1 MNSLIQLNNLNNTK
15 NTLIINEFTKLIN
28 ETKDVINYYSYLDQS
43 IKDPSKKYNKYV
55 YKNRDENDTTIPEN
69 KPDSPLV
76 PKPVNRPLQD
86 LLDNILPWRK

>member
-1 MNSLIQLNNLNNTK
+1 M
-15 NTLIINEFTKLIN
+15 KLIDKIILN
-28 ETKDVINYYSYLDQS
+28 RAIKTVLNFILS
-43 IKDPSKKYNKYV
+43 ILKIFEKH
-55 YKNRDENDTTIPEN
+55 IPEN